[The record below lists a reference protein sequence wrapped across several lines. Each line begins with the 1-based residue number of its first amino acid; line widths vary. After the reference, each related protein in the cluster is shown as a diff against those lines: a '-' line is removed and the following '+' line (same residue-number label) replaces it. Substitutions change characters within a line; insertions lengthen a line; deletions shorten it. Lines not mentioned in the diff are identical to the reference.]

1 MTMAEG
7 GEAFLAT
14 QAVAGAAKGIASTK
28 MDVDPH
34 STTGDRFSICEVAE
48 KIKEEKYSHQD
59 VMKDLKLFKSDIER
73 DATTIVFESLPKKVL
88 LLDKLFHQTEAGRL
102 KAEYKVEPFP
112 TPAVLPTG
120 VIPVNSRIREIIDQI
135 KAEIC
140 DMISDLSTLRA
151 WIRLNTPKIEDG
163 NNFGV
168 EVQEEILTM
177 LSRGRVSGLS
187 VLQVVS
193 KYYSR
198 RAKLLSDMRKRPNI
212 EEYASAAKDLDERQF
227 IHLAQSVC
235 DLRNNYA
242 LLYDKITKNKE
253 KLVKPKSSHELAYF

>member
-1 MTMAEG
+1 
-7 GEAFLAT
+7 
-14 QAVAGAAKGIASTK
+14 
-28 MDVDPH
+28 
-34 STTGDRFSICEVAE
+34 
-48 KIKEEKYSHQD
+48 
-59 VMKDLKLFKSDIER
+59 
-73 DATTIVFESLPKKVL
+73 
-88 LLDKLFHQTEAGRL
+88 
-102 KAEYKVEPFP
+102 
-112 TPAVLPTG
+112 
-120 VIPVNSRIREIIDQI
+120 
-135 KAEIC
+135 
-140 DMISDLSTLRA
+140 
-151 WIRLNTPKIEDG
+151 
-163 NNFGV
+163 
-168 EVQEEILTM
+168 M